1 MEYKLYRSNAMLS
14 IATIPVIALLIGL
27 KAWDD
32 TARGIGQ
39 AGEEAFRGSR
49 LPLLNLSDPMQRRQ

>member
-14 IATIPVIALLIGL
+14 VATIPVIALLLGL

-32 TARGIGQ
+32 TMRGIGQ
-39 AGEEAFRGSR
+39 AGEESFRGSR
-49 LPLLNLSDPMQRRQ
+49 LPLLNFSDTTAQR